1 MDENA
6 RFEPILDLPALDELH
21 QLLGADLCDIAA
33 QLLAQLP
40 AQFDD
45 VCAASAV
52 GDFVALRSAAHSI
65 KGSVGN
71 MGGVALSRAAAALE
85 KAALQHDAALVA
97 RLMEQIRSLLPET
110 LVAFKVFVRERCE
123 D

>member
-6 RFEPILDLPALDELH
+6 RFEPILDQPALDELH
-21 QLLGADLCDIAA
+21 QLLGADLCDIAV
-33 QLLAQLP
+33 QLTAQLP
-40 AQFDD
+40 TQFDD
-45 VCAASAV
+45 VCAASAA

-85 KAALQHDAALVA
+85 KAAMQHDAPLVA
-97 RLMEQIRSLLPET
+97 LLMEQIRRLVPET
-110 LVAFKVFVRERCE
+110 LTAFETFIRERCE
-123 D
+123 G

>member
-45 VCAASAV
+45 VCAASAA

-110 LVAFKVFVRERCE
+110 LVAFKAFVRERCE